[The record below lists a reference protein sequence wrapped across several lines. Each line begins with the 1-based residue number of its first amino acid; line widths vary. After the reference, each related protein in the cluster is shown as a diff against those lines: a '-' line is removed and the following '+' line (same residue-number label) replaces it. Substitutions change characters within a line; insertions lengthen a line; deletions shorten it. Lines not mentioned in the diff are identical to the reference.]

1 MVVENLYRNAAA
13 EPSVVFNFS
22 EVMMRMLHDIYEK
35 KFNPRTEIDR
45 EMFEEVWAEFN
56 RAVMNGYGEPTHTD
70 AGFDFYQA
78 LRRSN
83 AVFSAFKVHRMQNDM
98 AAQLLDADG
107 KLKPFEK
114 WREDVAAIAD
124 HQVGSWLR
132 TEYDTAIKR
141 AHLAA
146 DWQQFE
152 AEADLFPNLE
162 WLPSTSAEPRLE
174 HMAFYGLILPIH
186 HPFWRE
192 YFPGN
197 VWGCKCGI
205 QSTDAPRTPE
215 DQIPVTLPGSGAVPG
230 LDANPAHTGEIFSRT
245 HPYYTEAYK
254 GAKKAVEVLL
264 DEIFP
269 DYADVKVVPQHTA
282 DYTARV
288 KEIRQL
294 AKPLREEPL
303 TNPGFDRQ
311 IEITMRGI
319 KEYLNQPHVHYAHK
333 NELLL
338 NIPEV
343 MRHAKYMGAVP
354 NFKDVPGLKQS
365 HIFEIRILGDKSWI
379 VVRETTDGQI
389 LFHSISDSSR
399 VLEGVKK

>member
-1 MVVENLYRNAAA
+1 MESLYGNAAA
-13 EPSVVFNFS
+13 KTAESFDSTVL
-22 EVMMRMLHDIYEK
+22 MRMLRDIYEK
-35 KFNPRTEIDR
+35 KFDPRTEINR
-45 EMFEEVWAEFN
+45 EMFEEVWDEFN
-56 RAVMNGYGEPTHTD
+56 RAVTDGYGKPAHAEP
-70 AGFDFYQA
+70 GFDFYQA

-107 KLKPFEK
+107 KLKSFET
-114 WREDVAAIAD
+114 WRRDIAPIAD

-132 TEYDTAIKR
+132 TEYDTAVTR

-215 DQIPVTLPGSGAVPG
+215 ERIPVALSGSGAAPG
-230 LDANPAHTGEIFSRT
+230 LDENPAYTGEIFTDTR
-245 HPYYTEAYK
+245 
-254 GAKKAVEVLL
+254 
-264 DEIFP
+264 DF
-269 DYADVKVVPQHTA
+269 
-282 DYTARV
+282 
-288 KEIRQL
+288 QL
-294 AKPLREEPL
+294 AMAR
-303 TNPGFDRQ
+303 
-311 IEITMRGI
+311 
-319 KEYLNQPHVHYAHK
+319 A
-333 NELLL
+333 
-338 NIPEV
+338 
-343 MRHAKYMGAVP
+343 
-354 NFKDVPGLKQS
+354 
-365 HIFEIRILGDKSWI
+365 
-379 VVRETTDGQI
+379 
-389 LFHSISDSSR
+389 
-399 VLEGVKK
+399 EGK